1 MTDKKYRTAADAL
14 YGLRD
19 WAREKE
25 KEYAKKPCYVEA
37 VGEHMENC
45 ERCTSDAVCMKALR
59 VATSASDDSA
69 TAWAFDEVAYEIDDA
84 LQEVFGYFHK
94 DRPLHDPWH
103 GETWTF
109 FSPSGKGAIVERHG
123 QDNLEFPDIDVLDI
137 ADQLLYEMLFATGI
151 GYTWK
156 TEIET
161 PDGLS
166 VVIAEGVGGH
176 LKTYHQLA
184 VALAHVAKRGGAA

>member
-14 YGLRD
+14 YGLRE
-19 WAREKE
+19 WASEKE
-25 KEYAKKPCYVEA
+25 KEYDRKDFLDHKEECPDCRAGNDCPLGVAYK
-37 VGEHMENC
+37 VGDEEN
-45 ERCTSDAVCMKALR
+45 
-59 VATSASDDSA
+59 
-69 TAWAFDEVAYEIDDA
+69 EVASFTFGLVANKIDDA
-84 LQEVFGYFHK
+84 LQDVFGNFQKGH
-94 DRPLHDPWH
+94 RLHDPWD

-109 FSPSGKGAIVERHG
+109 FSPSSKGIIVERYG
-123 QDNLEFPDIDVLDI
+123 QDDLEFPDMDVLNI
-137 ADQLLYEMLFATGI
+137 AGQLLCDMLFATGI

-161 PDGLS
+161 PGGQS

-184 VALAHVAKRGGAA
+184 AALAHVAKRGGAA

>member
-1 MTDKKYRTAADAL
+1 MTNKKYRTAADAL
-14 YGLRD
+14 YGLRE
-19 WAREKE
+19 WASEKE
-25 KEYAKKPCYVEA
+25 KEYERKDFLDHKEECPDCRAGNDCPLGVAYK
-37 VGEHMENC
+37 VGDEEN
-45 ERCTSDAVCMKALR
+45 
-59 VATSASDDSA
+59 
-69 TAWAFDEVAYEIDDA
+69 EVASFTFGLVANKIDDA
-84 LQEVFGYFHK
+84 LQDVFGYFHK
-94 DRPLHDPWH
+94 DRPLHDPWD

-151 GYTWK
+151 GYTWE
-156 TEIET
+156 TEYET
-161 PDGLS
+161 PDGQS

-184 VALAHVAKRGGAA
+184 VALACVAKQGGAA

>member
-19 WAREKE
+19 WAREQRDKYDKE
-25 KEYAKKPCYVEA
+25 EYLEHKKECQECKSGNHCPLGAAYKIGDEKIKVKLFTFDWVAYKI
-37 VGEHMENC
+37 
-45 ERCTSDAVCMKALR
+45 DKALQ
-59 VATSASDDSA
+59 D
-69 TAWAFDEVAYEIDDA
+69 
-84 LQEVFGYFHK
+84 VFGNFQK
-94 DRPLHDPWH
+94 DHRLHDPWD

-109 FSPSGKGAIVERHG
+109 FSPSGKGAIVMRCG
-123 QDNLEFPDIDVLDI
+123 QDDLKLPDINVLDV
-137 ADQLLYEMLFATGI
+137 AVRLLYSMLFATGI

-156 TEIET
+156 TELET
-161 PDGLS
+161 PDGRS